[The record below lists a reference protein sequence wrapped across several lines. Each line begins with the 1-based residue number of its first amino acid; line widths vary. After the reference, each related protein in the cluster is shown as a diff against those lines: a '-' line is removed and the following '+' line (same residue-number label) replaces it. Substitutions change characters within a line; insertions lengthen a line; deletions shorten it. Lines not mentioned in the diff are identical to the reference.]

1 MEPSYDSNDVRDIC
15 ERHEAA
21 VARFGQVAAAELQM
35 MIADFNAA
43 ETAAEFISLRPGR
56 FVTQGPHGLIMT
68 LRCGL
73 CLRFVTGHPIKM
85 GRMTDTTD
93 WAKTSRLRFMTIEM
107 AP

>member
-1 MEPSYDSNDVRDIC
+1 MEPSYGSHDVRDIC
-15 ERHEAA
+15 ERHDVA
-21 VARFGQVAAAELQM
+21 VARLGQVAAAELQM
-35 MIADFNAA
+35 VIADLNAA
-43 ETAAEFISLRPGR
+43 ETAAEFVSLRPDR
-56 FVTQGPHGLIMT
+56 CVPEGPHGLIMK

-73 CLRFVTGHPIKM
+73 CLRFVTGHPSKK